1 MLGGRAFLGR
11 TRVRQRLERRS
22 GGLHA
27 SLTCAMALFLGL
39 NALVLNGAL
48 WFFSPEGY
56 NEVVLQHS
64 LAVLRGD
71 GLDDSWGI
79 MSEALD
85 YAKTPHTTPLYSEI
99 FFNRHVKFQYPP
111 TALLAISGM
120 RLVDP
125 DRVRTNE
132 FYAGPWPTLDVTTSW
147 IFLGLMALATAA
159 VLELRL
165 RELYPAEPWRSTTVL
180 RGIIV
185 AALTLTF
192 YPVVKAFTLG
202 QIQVWINALFAL
214 ALLAWMLGWKASS
227 GVAIGLICLIKPHY
241 GLFLVWAAIR
251 GEWRFVIGCVSAG
264 CVGLAI
270 SIAAFGLADHIDYL
284 SVLLYMFQRGETF
297 YPNQSVNG
305 LLNRLMSIRQPELY
319 GNLEFF
325 IERYAPF
332 NVWIY
337 GLTVASSL
345 TILAAAIILPR
356 HCEGG
361 DRVLDFCIMGL
372 STTVASPIAW
382 EHHYGILLPM
392 FSALLASTLRDRRQ
406 LTVLIGSYVLA
417 SNFLPA
423 TQLVAGSILNVV
435 QSYLFAAVLAVLLLL
450 YRQRTPE
457 GVRVVKFADALPEA
471 EASSRT

>member
-1 MLGGRAFLGR
+1 M
-11 TRVRQRLERRS
+11 RQRIERES
-22 GGLHA
+22 GRLHA
-27 SLTCAMALFLGL
+27 SLTCAMALFLLL
-39 NALVLNGAL
+39 NAFVLNGAL
-48 WFFSPEGY
+48 WLFSPEGY
-56 NEVVLQHS
+56 KDTVLQHS
-64 LAVLRGD
+64 VAVLRGD

-85 YAKTPHTTPLYSEI
+85 YAQTPHATPLYSEI

-111 TALLAISGM
+111 TALLAILGM
-120 RLVDP
+120 RLVDK

-132 FYAGPWPTLDVTTSW
+132 FYAGPWPTLDVATSW

-165 RELYPAEPWRSTTVL
+165 TELYPAEPWRNWMVL
-180 RGIIV
+180 RSIIV
-185 AALTLTF
+185 AGFTLTF

-264 CVGLAI
+264 CLGLAA
-270 SIAAFGLADHIDYL
+270 SLAAFGLADHLDYL

-345 TILAAAIILPR
+345 AILAAAIVPR
-356 HCEGG
+356 HREGR
-361 DRVLDFCIMGL
+361 DPVLDFCIMGL
-372 STTVASPIAW
+372 STTLASPIAW
-382 EHHYGILLPM
+382 EHHYGILLPI
-392 FSALLASTLRDRRQ
+392 FFALLPSILRDRHQ
-406 LTVLIGSYVLA
+406 LTLWIASYVLA
-417 SNFLPA
+417 CNFLPV
-423 TQLVAGSILNVV
+423 TQLFAGSILNVL
-435 QSYLFAAVLAVLLLL
+435 QSYLLAAVLAVLWLL
-450 YRQRTPE
+450 YRRRIPE
-457 GVRVVKFADALPEA
+457 GARVARFADATPVA
-471 EASSRT
+471 EACRT

>member
-1 MLGGRAFLGR
+1 MLGGGAFLGR
-11 TRVRQRLERRS
+11 TRVHQRLERRS

-27 SLTCAMALFLGL
+27 SVTYAMALFLL
-39 NALVLNGAL
+39 FNALVLNGAL

-56 NEVVLQHS
+56 KEIVLQHS
-64 LAVLRGD
+64 VAVLRGD

-85 YAKTPHTTPLYSEI
+85 YAQTPHATPLYSEI

-125 DRVRTNE
+125 ERIRTNE
-132 FYAGPWPTLDVTTSW
+132 FYAGPWPTLDVATSW
-147 IFLGLMALATAA
+147 IFMALMALATAA

-165 RELYPAEPWRSTTVL
+165 REVYPVEPWRNTTVL

-185 AALTLTF
+185 VAFTLTF

-214 ALLAWMLGWKASS
+214 ALLAWMLEWKASS

-241 GLFLVWAAIR
+241 GLFLVWAAVR

-264 CVGLAI
+264 CVGLVA
-270 SIAAFGLADHIDYL
+270 SLAAFGIADHLDYL
-284 SVLLYMFQRGETF
+284 KVLLYMFQRGETF

-332 NVWIY
+332 NIWIY
-337 GLTVASSL
+337 GLTVVSSL
-345 TILAAAIILPR
+345 AILAAAILPR
-356 HCEGG
+356 HCAGG

-372 STTVASPIAW
+372 STTAASPIAW
-382 EHHYGILLPM
+382 EHHYGILLPI
-392 FSALLASTLRDRRQ
+392 FAALFASTLRDRHQ
-406 LTVLIGSYVLA
+406 LAVLIGSYVLA

-423 TQLVAGSILNVV
+423 TQLLAGSIFNVA
-435 QSYLFAAVLAVLLLL
+435 QSYLLAAVLAVLWLL
-450 YRQRTPE
+450 YRQRAPQAMRVGRFTDAVPE
-457 GVRVVKFADALPEA
+457 